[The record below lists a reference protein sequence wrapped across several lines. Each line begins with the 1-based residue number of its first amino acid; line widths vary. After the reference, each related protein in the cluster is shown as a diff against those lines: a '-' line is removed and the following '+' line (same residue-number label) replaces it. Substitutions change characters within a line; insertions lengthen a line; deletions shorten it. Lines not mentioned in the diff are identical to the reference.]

1 MSIKNVTMRD
11 IAKEIGIS
19 PSAVSLG
26 LSNSPRISAEMK
38 ATIKTTA
45 RKLGY
50 KPNATISE
58 VLSKIRT
65 NNSSNSGETIA
76 IFNVKRTK
84 QIKNSTLE
92 TYLNGAI
99 SQAKR
104 MGYSPLYIDLHSI
117 ETEPQKISTMLKARG
132 VRGGVITGHYHK
144 KTLTSRVLKVIK
156 NIELVAIGVKGKSPI
171 RTSVVLDRF
180 QYTYMFTR
188 KISKLGYKRI
198 GFVIER
204 FADINEE
211 GKLVGGY
218 LRAQLDDIENSMI
231 PFFWNNRS
239 DNIASLNK
247 YIRKNKLDALLSYST
262 AISEVLEKSVS
273 KIAKVKIFHADNC
286 AFKNNEFGGIIN
298 RAQVGTEGVR
308 ILSEILRR
316 NSPRKKNSSPQI
328 HSITPRWK

>member
-1 MSIKNVTMRD
+1 MRD

-19 PSAVSLG
+19 ASAVSLG
-26 LSNSPRISAEMK
+26 LSNSTRISDEMK
-38 ATIKTTA
+38 KIIKSTA

-50 KPNATISE
+50 KPNATMSE

-65 NNSSNSGETIA
+65 NKSNNSGETIA

-92 TYLNGAI
+92 AYLNGAI

-104 MGYSPLYIDLHSI
+104 LGYTPLYVDLHSI
-117 ETEPQKISTMLKARG
+117 EATPQKISTMLKARG
-132 VRGGVITGHYHK
+132 VRGGIITGHYHK
-144 KTLTSRVLKVIK
+144 RTLTSQVLKVIK
-156 NIELVAIGVKGKSPI
+156 NIELVAIGVKGKAPI
-171 RTSVVLDRF
+171 KTSVVLDRF
-180 QYTYMFTR
+180 QYIYTFTQ
-188 KISKLGYKRI
+188 KVLKLGYNRI

-204 FADINEE
+204 FADINED

-218 LRAQLDDIENSMI
+218 LRAQLDNREKLIT
-231 PFFWNNRS
+231 PFYWSNTS
-239 DNIASLNK
+239 DNIENINK

-262 AISEVLEKSVS
+262 SISKILEKSKI
-273 KIAKVKIFHADNC
+273 KIAKVKIFHADNH
-286 AFKNNEFGGIIN
+286 AFPDDIFGGITN
-298 RAQVGTEGVR
+298 RAQVGAEGVR

-316 NSPRKKNSSPQI
+316 NCTRKKSTPPQI